1 MNILRVFARALVLTI
16 GLALP
21 ITAGAAL
28 ADFETGNKAYAKR
41 DYDTAFK
48 AWLPLAE
55 SGDPA
60 AQNNIGFMYR
70 KGRGV
75 PPDDATAFSW
85 YMRSAQ
91 QGFAD
96 AMTNLG
102 YMYDESRGTEQ
113 DLVESYKWF
122 LLAHERGRVG
132 AEGHLEILETDYL
145 TPEQVTDA
153 KSRAA
158 AWAPTPE

>member
-1 MNILRVFARALVLTI
+1 MSIFKNFTRTLVLTI

-21 ITAGAAL
+21 LAVAPAL
-28 ADFETGNKAYAKR
+28 ADFEAGNQAYAKR

-55 SGDPA
+55 AGDPA

-70 KGRGV
+70 KGRAV
-75 PPDDATAFSW
+75 TPDDATAFSW

-96 AMTNLG
+96 AMTNKPP
-102 YMYDESRGTEQ
+102 YDT
-113 DLVESYKWF
+113 K
-122 LLAHERGRVG
+122 AHVLHV
-132 AEGHLEILETDYL
+132 ALY
-145 TPEQVTDA
+145 
-153 KSRAA
+153 S
-158 AWAPTPE
+158 